1 MANKTSGSGTARIR
15 RKQRRGL
22 GIARKIAIN
31 AFLIFHILAITCW
44 CLPINSA
51 LILECREFVRPYF
64 LWTGLFQSWDMFAP
78 NPKSMN
84 SYLEALII
92 YKDRSTEIWTFP
104 RVQLLDLTE
113 RYYRERYRKFEEDVT
128 ENEHAGL
135 WPDTARY
142 VARLHRN
149 GSTPPATVMLLVR
162 WSNIVQRDDGTFER
176 TPWDAHVFYSYTV
189 KPEDLK

>member
-1 MANKTSGSGTARIR
+1 MANESSGSGTTRIR
-15 RKQRRGL
+15 RKQTRGL
-22 GIARKIAIN
+22 GIARNIGIN

-51 LILECREFVRPYF
+51 LIVECRELVRPYF
-64 LWTGLFQSWDMFAP
+64 LWSGLFQSWDMFSP

-92 YKDRSTEIWTFP
+92 YKDGSTEIWTFP
-104 RVQLLDLTE
+104 RMQLLDLTE

-135 WPDTARY
+135 WPDAARY
-142 VARLHRN
+142 IARLHRN
-149 GSTPPATVMLLVR
+149 GPTPPATVMLLVR

-189 KPEDLK
+189 QPEDLK